1 MGTLFILLGV
11 ALTGLISLSTQSVPT
26 EAELRA
32 AFQEAQKLYAAGD
45 YLQAIAKYRT
55 ISQVRSRLLDVSA
68 IELAVGELLVPVS
81 EAALYQSGNA
91 YLKMAEEQLRQADLT
106 GDEQVATE
114 VRRQAVAL
122 VEQGAAVFSELETR
136 AGTTQMRVLA
146 QNRLVTSWYQA
157 KDYPRTIREAETLI
171 QKYPQS
177 EYVVE
182 AMYDIA
188 WSHFNL
194 RNYDQSIE
202 AFTALLAQYPN
213 GYRSDRALFQIGEA
227 LFEQAKYR
235 EAIAAYQQVVDRA
248 AVYNLT
254 ERDLLKMRREK
265 LAGLVDET
273 ALELAAKAQLKIGD
287 AGARIPDMA
296 QADTAYHLVIKYFSQ
311 ERRFAEEAYLRL
323 ADMYYDQGNL
333 AACVRIYREAIDR
346 IPDRLFQARMQYWL
360 ADRYRRL
367 GEFAE
372 AVVQYRLY
380 EGSYGEV
387 AEQAGIPL
395 DKVGYEI
402 GRALYGQGEGGGE
415 GAAAAYRQAI
425 AQFEETQGRY
435 PESGLRMALEFNIA
449 LAYQMLDEK
458 EAGRQALARFE
469 ALRAA
474 HPEDAYAG
482 HALLQIAR
490 LHYRERNFGEATDSY
505 RQFALLV
512 ADSSQAIIARFELGI
527 VLRDAGDVEGAV
539 GSFLSVGAGGE
550 LFAKSRLE
558 AGAALNGRGQWERA
572 LGILEEGLAAST
584 DREDQARFHYLRA
597 KALIGLKR
605 YGNAA
610 AEYSEARVLTADPRL
625 REGALFGRAMAG
637 ANAGAYEQA
646 AVDLEELATSA
657 DADMRR
663 TALRSL
669 GEVRLRQGQ
678 KQEAVRIYED
688 LAAIAADST
697 ERVDALLLL
706 AELYGETGNPEQV
719 IQMAQAVLSPAV
731 EDRKTQGEYFLK
743 EKALYLLGM
752 AHIRQG
758 DLAEAARVYGQGLA
772 RYPGGFYAAD
782 IELGLG
788 VAQFQLDRP
797 LEAAATFKRLLG
809 QYPQHPNLAYAC
821 YYLGHVYLAERAFAE
836 AAAHFGRVGDEYPQS
851 EVAAEALFQAGEC
864 LFNLQQFPQA
874 LVRYQQVFGQ
884 YPQAELADD
893 ALSSAAWTAF
903 ELGRPEEG
911 AEYFR
916 RLLAQ
921 YPQSNLEPAVRVSL
935 GDYYFNQHDHQR
947 AKAEY
952 LQVQQRFPQDEL
964 AERIPQLLAGVRE
977 LEAYAEYEK
986 ISPIVQE
993 ATDSKDEGQL
1003 HRALGLLAE
1012 FTGKYPGTQAALGA
1026 LNNIGMCHESRSE
1039 WLEAVTVYDQVIELC
1054 EAGKGGME
1062 AYGFAKEHREWI
1074 VGGKL

>member
-1 MGTLFILLGV
+1 MGTLFVLLGV
-11 ALTGLISLSTQSVPT
+11 ALTGLISFSTRSVPT

-32 AFQEAQKLYAAGD
+32 AFQEAQKFYAAGD
-45 YLQAIAKYRT
+45 YVQAIAKYRT
-55 ISQVRSRLLDVSA
+55 IAQVRSKLLDVSA
-68 IELAVGELLVPVS
+68 IELEVGELVVPVS

-91 YLKMAEEQLRQADLT
+91 YLKMAEEQLRQADLA
-106 GDEQVATE
+106 GDEKVVTE
-114 VRRQAVAL
+114 GHRQAATL
-122 VEQGAAVFSELETR
+122 VEQGAAVFSELEAR

-146 QNRLVTSWYQA
+146 QNRLVTSWYQG
-157 KDYPRTIREAETLI
+157 KDYPQTIREAETLI
-171 QKYPQS
+171 QRYPQS

-194 RNYDQSIE
+194 RNYAQSIE
-202 AFTALLAQYPN
+202 AFTALLAQFPN

-227 LFEQAKYR
+227 LFEQANYR

-248 AVYNLT
+248 AVYKLT

-323 ADMYYDQGNL
+323 ADMYYDQDQL
-333 AACVRIYREAIDR
+333 DACVRIYREAIDR

-360 ADRYRRL
+360 ADRYRHA
-367 GEFAE
+367 GKFAE
-372 AVVQYRLY
+372 AVGQYRLY
-380 EGSYGEV
+380 ERSYGEV
-387 AEQAGIPL
+387 AEQAGFPL
-395 DKVGYEI
+395 DKVGFEI
-402 GRALYGQGEGGGE
+402 GRALFSQGEEGGE
-415 GAAAAYRQAI
+415 GAAAAYQQAI
-425 AQFEETQGRY
+425 AQFTATLDRY
-435 PESGLRMALEFNIA
+435 PESGLRLALEFNTA
-449 LAYQMLDEK
+449 LAYQMLDE
-458 EAGRQALARFE
+458 EGTRRQALVRFE
-469 ALRAA
+469 ALCAA
-474 HPEDAYAG
+474 HPDDAYAG

-490 LHYRERNFGEATDSY
+490 LHYRERNFGQAVDTYRRFAALAT
-505 RQFALLV
+505 
-512 ADSSQAIIARFELGI
+512 DSSQATIARFELGI
-527 VLRDAGDVEGAV
+527 ALRDAGDTEGAV
-539 GSFLSVGAGGE
+539 GAFLSVGPGRE
-550 LFAKSRLE
+550 LFGKSRLE
-558 AGAALNGRGQWERA
+558 AGAVLNGRGEWKRA
-572 LGILEEGLAAST
+572 LTVLGEGLAASV
-584 DREDQARFHYLRA
+584 DREDQARFRYLRA
-597 KALIGLKR
+597 KALMGLKR

-610 AEYSEARVLTADPRL
+610 DEYSESWGLAGDPHL
-625 REGALFGRAMAG
+625 REGALFGRAMAY
-637 ANAGAYEQA
+637 ANAGSYERA
-646 AVDLEELATSA
+646 GVDLDELARNT
-657 DADMRR
+657 DGDLRR
-663 TALRSL
+663 SVLRSL

-678 KQEAVRIYED
+678 KQEAIRTYEE
-688 LAAIAADST
+688 LVAVAADST
-697 ERVDALLLL
+697 ERVDSLLLL
-706 AELYGETGNPEQV
+706 AELYGEMGNPEKV
-719 IQMAQAVLSPAV
+719 IQLAQEVLSPAV

-743 EKALYLLGM
+743 EKALYLLGLAQ
-752 AHIRQG
+752 AHQG
-758 DLAEAARVYGQGLA
+758 NLVEAARVYGEGLA
-772 RYPGGFYAAD
+772 RYPKGFYAAD
-782 IELGLG
+782 MELGLG
-788 VAQFQLDRP
+788 VAQFQSDHP
-797 LEAAATFKRLLG
+797 LEAAETFRRLLD
-809 QYPQHPNLAYAC
+809 QYPQHPNLVYAW

-874 LVRYQQVFGQ
+874 LARYQQVFEQ

-893 ALSSAAWTAF
+893 ALNSAAWTAF

-921 YPQSNLEPAVRVSL
+921 YPQSSLEPAVRVSL

-964 AERIPQLLAGVRE
+964 TERIPQLLAGVRE

-993 ATDSKDEGQL
+993 ATDSRGEDQL
-1003 HRALGLLAE
+1003 HRALGLLGE

-1026 LNNIGMCHESRSE
+1026 LNNIGMCHEGLSE
-1039 WLEAVTVYDQVIELC
+1039 WQEAVTIYDQVIELC

-1074 VGGKL
+1074 AGGKL